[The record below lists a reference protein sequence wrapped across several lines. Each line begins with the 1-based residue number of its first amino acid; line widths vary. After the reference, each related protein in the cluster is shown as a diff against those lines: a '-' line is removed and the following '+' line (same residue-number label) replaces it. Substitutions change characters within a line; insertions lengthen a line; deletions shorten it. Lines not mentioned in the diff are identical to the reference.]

1 MVILPCDSLEEFEMM
16 HSRSVIAAI
25 LLTVLLAAESVLY
38 FQLQNRNSE
47 LGSLYEELE
56 GRLSR
61 FEGRYFELQK
71 QYDLLYEEYSSMEA
85 SHRNVSRDYSNLQDR
100 YGSFVELVS
109 LQGDYEREREY
120 VMEKEAYIVLLRE
133 ANVRLQR
140 DYEVE
145 TVLRIG
151 NTLESFYDLVRHE
164 KELIGYRW
172 TDHQKDASFATDLA
186 LHDLGYNCWPSIE
199 NAYYSS
205 TGIRSYEV
213 AKRKMDQVV
222 DFIGLQG
229 YYTPTA
235 KIKMI
240 LQFIVQNIHFE
251 HEVHDVYL
259 APTETLGLRSG
270 DCEDFSIL
278 ASALFEAVG
287 IESAFGIFKS
297 EEDEYHGLVLVHLD
311 DLTGYEY
318 WSHSDLTDVGLDE
331 GKWIV
336 IEPQYTIDKQ
346 NSDWIGE
353 LSLVAVSPL
362 D

>member
-1 MVILPCDSLEEFEMM
+1 MAY
-16 HSRSVIAAI
+16 SRSVVAVI
-25 LLTVLLAAESVLY
+25 LLTVFVVVESFLFV
-38 FQLQNRNSE
+38 QLQSRNSE

-61 FEGRYFELQK
+61 LEGRYFELQK
-71 QYDLLYEEYSSMEA
+71 QYGLLYEEYSLMEA
-85 SHRNVSRDYSNLQDR
+85 SHRNLTRDYSDLQDKYR
-100 YGSFVELVS
+100 SFVELVS

-120 VMEKEAYIVLLRE
+120 VMEKESYIVLLRE
-133 ANVRLQR
+133 AYVRLQR
-140 DYEVE
+140 GYEVDA
-145 TVLRIG
+145 VLRIG

-172 TDHQKDASFATDLA
+172 TDHQKDANFAVDLA
-186 LHDLGYNCWPSIE
+186 LHDLGYNCWPSTE

-213 AKRKMDQVV
+213 AKRKMDEVV
-222 DFIGLQG
+222 DLIGLQG
-229 YYTPTA
+229 HYTPTA
-235 KIKMI
+235 KIERI
-240 LQFIVQNIHFE
+240 LEFIVQHIHFE
-251 HEVHDVYL
+251 HEAHDIYL
-259 APTETLGLRSG
+259 APTETLGFRSG

-287 IESAFGIFKS
+287 IDSAFGIFKRG
-297 EEDEYHGLVLVHLD
+297 ENEYHGLVLVHLE
-311 DLTGYEY
+311 DLTDYEC
-318 WSHSDLTDVGLDE
+318 WSHSDLTDLGLDE

-346 NSDWIGE
+346 YSDWIGE
-353 LSLVAVSPL
+353 LTLIAISPL

>member
-1 MVILPCDSLEEFEMM
+1 MA
-16 HSRSVIAAI
+16 HSKSAVAVI
-25 LLTVLLAAESVLY
+25 LLTVFVAVESFLY
-38 FQLQNRNSE
+38 VQLQDRNSE
-47 LGSLYEELE
+47 LDSLYEEVEERLASLE
-56 GRLSR
+56 N
-61 FEGRYFELQK
+61 RYFELQK
-71 QYDLLYEEYSSMEA
+71 QYDLLYDEYFSMEA
-85 SHRNVSRDYSNLQDR
+85 SHRNLTRDYSNLQDR
-100 YGSFVELVS
+100 YGSFVELVG

-120 VMEKEAYIVLLRE
+120 VVEKEAYIALLRE
-133 ANVRLQR
+133 ACVRLQR
-140 DYEVE
+140 GYEVE

-172 TDHQKDASFATDLA
+172 TDHQKDANFATDLA

-222 DFIGLQG
+222 DLIGLQG
-229 YYTPTA
+229 HYTPTA

-251 HEVHDVYL
+251 HEVHDIYL
-259 APTETLGLRSG
+259 APTETLGFRSG

-336 IEPQYTIDKQ
+336 IEPQYTVDKQ

>member
-1 MVILPCDSLEEFEMM
+1 MKDLRHF
-16 HSRSVIAAI
+16 
-25 LLTVLLAAESVLY
+25 LLTLLLAVKSVSY
-38 FQLQNRNSE
+38 VQLQNRNSE

-61 FEGRYFELQK
+61 LEGRYFELQK
-71 QYDLLYEEYSSMEA
+71 QYDLLYEEYSSLEA
-85 SHRNVSRDYSNLQDR
+85 SHRNLSRDYSNLRDKYR
-100 YGSFVELVS
+100 SFVELAS

-120 VMEKEAYIVLLRE
+120 VIGKEAYIVLLRE
-133 ANVRLQR
+133 ANIRLQR
-140 DYEVE
+140 DQEVE
-145 TVLRIG
+145 TVLQIG

-186 LHDLGYNCWPSIE
+186 LHDLGFNCWPSIE

-205 TGIRSYEV
+205 TGIRSYEM
-213 AKRKMDQVV
+213 AKQRIDEVV
-222 DFIGLQG
+222 DLIGLQG

-235 KIKMI
+235 KIRRI
-240 LQFIVQNIHFE
+240 LEFIVQNIHFE

-287 IESAFGIFKS
+287 IDSAFGIFRSK
-297 EEDEYHGLVLVHLD
+297 EDEYHGLVLVHLD
-311 DLTGYEY
+311 DLIGYEY
-318 WSHSDLTDVGLDE
+318 WSYSDLTDWGLDE

-336 IEPQYTIDKQ
+336 IEPQYTIGKQ
-346 NSDWIGE
+346 HSDWMGE
-353 LSLVAVSPL
+353 LSLIAISPL

>member
-1 MVILPCDSLEEFEMM
+1 MQ
-16 HSRSVIAAI
+16 RSKIVVAVI
-25 LLTVLLAAESVLY
+25 LLTVLLAVESVLY
-38 FQLQNRNSE
+38 VQLQNRNSE
-47 LGSLYEELE
+47 LDSLYEELE

-61 FEGRYFELQK
+61 LEDRYFELQK
-71 QYDLLYEEYSSMEA
+71 QYDLLYEEYSSVQA
-85 SHRNVSRDYSNLQDR
+85 SHQNLSRDYSNLRDTYR
-100 YGSFVELVS
+100 NFVELAS

-120 VMEKEAYIVLLRE
+120 VMDKEAYIVLLRE

-140 DYEVE
+140 DYGVD
-145 TVLRIG
+145 TALRIG

-205 TGIRSYEV
+205 TGIRSYEM

-222 DFIGLQG
+222 DLIGLQG

-235 KIKMI
+235 KIKQI
-240 LQFIVQNIHFE
+240 LEFIVQNIHFE
-251 HEVHDVYL
+251 HEVHDIYL
-259 APTETLGLRSG
+259 APTETLGFRSG

-287 IESAFGIFKS
+287 VDSAFGIFRS

-318 WSHSDLTDVGLDE
+318 WSYSDLTDWSLDE

-336 IEPQYTIDKQ
+336 IEPQYTVDRQ
-346 NSDWIGE
+346 HADWIGE
-353 LSLVAVSPL
+353 LSLVATSPL

>member
-1 MVILPCDSLEEFEMM
+1 MV
-16 HSRSVIAAI
+16 HSRSAIAVI
-25 LLTVLLAAESVLY
+25 LLTVLLAVESVLY
-38 FQLQNRNSE
+38 VQLQNRNSE

-61 FEGRYFELQK
+61 LEGRYFELQK

-85 SHRNVSRDYSNLQDR
+85 SHRNLTRDYSNLQDR
-100 YGSFVELVS
+100 YRNFVELVG

-120 VMEKEAYIVLLRE
+120 VMGKEAYIVLLRE
-133 ANVRLQR
+133 AYIRLQR
-140 DYEVE
+140 DQETE

-164 KELIGYRW
+164 KGFTGYRW
-172 TDHQKDASFATDLA
+172 TDHQKDANFAVDLA
-186 LHDLGYNCWPSIE
+186 LHDLGYNSWPSIE
-199 NAYYSS
+199 NAYYCS
-205 TGIRSYEV
+205 TGIRSHEM
-213 AKRKMDQVV
+213 AKRKID
-222 DFIGLQG
+222 DAIDLIGLQG
-229 YYTPTA
+229 HYTPTA
-235 KIKMI
+235 KIRRI
-240 LQFIVQNIHFE
+240 LQFIVQHIHFE

-259 APTETLGLRSG
+259 APTETLAFRSG

-287 IESAFGIFKS
+287 IDSAFGIFKS
-297 EEDEYHGLVLVHLD
+297 KEDEYHGLVLVRLE
-311 DLTGYEY
+311 DLIGCEY
-318 WSHSDLTDVGLDE
+318 WSHSDLTDWGLDE

-346 NSDWIGE
+346 HSDWMGE
-353 LSLVAVSPL
+353 LSLVAISPL